1 MSGRAAGRHV
11 EAFLEMASA
20 ERGAALNTLQAYRR
34 DLDDYVAFLA
44 TRGVGPETAGAED
57 VRAHVADLAAR
68 GFKASS
74 ASRKLSAVRQFH
86 KFLYSDA
93 IRSDDPTAAI
103 DSPRRGR
110 ALPKTLST
118 ADIEALIAA
127 AADPGP
133 EPTPRA
139 RLSSARLVCLLEI
152 AYSTGLRVSVTALFA
167 GNGWYGSV
175 LEPLGVKVAYA
186 PLGIVVAM
194 AFTSLPFVVRSVQPV
209 LQDLTGDYEEAA
221 ETLGAG
227 PWRIFR
233 SVLFPEIFP
242 AFLAGCSLAFAR
254 SLGEFGAVIF
264 IAGNQP
270 FRTEIAAL
278 LVFIRLEEYDYQAA
292 AAIATVMLAAAFL
305 MLLVTNA
312 IQLWRL
318 RYARPS

>member
-1 MSGRAAGRHV
+1 MPRSPLPGFRLALGLTLAYLGVIVLLPLAALV
-11 EAFLEMASA
+11 LETRGM
-20 ERGAALNTLQAYRR
+20 GAAR
-34 DLDDYVAFLA
+34 FLA
-44 TRGVGPETAGAED
+44 VVTGD
-57 VRAHVADLAAR
+57 RALAAFR
-68 GFKASS
+68 ITVLAALAATALNAILGLAL
-74 ASRKLSAVRQFH
+74 AWALVRYEFPG
-86 KFLYSDA
+86 KRLLDA
-93 IRSDDPTAAI
+93 LVDVPFALPTAVA
-103 DSPRRGR
+103 GV
-110 ALPKTLST
+110 AL
-118 ADIEALIAA
+118 
-127 AADPGP
+127 
-133 EPTPRA
+133 
-139 RLSSARLVCLLEI
+139 
-152 AYSTGLRVSVTALFA
+152 TALFA

-318 RYARPS
+318 RYGRPS